1 MLTQLILG
9 SIPPDVPKGIAQYY
23 WPSGTR
29 RTIDTRRPF
38 LILSLFVTHIEAAY
52 TVMYERYQADLPPDH
67 IYVPQQRLH
76 S

>member
-23 WPSGTR
+23 WPSGTTDNR
-29 RTIDTRRPF
+29 HATPLFDTE
-38 LILSLFVTHIEAAY
+38 LFVTHIEAAY
-52 TVMYERYQADLPPDH
+52 TVMYERYQADLPLDH